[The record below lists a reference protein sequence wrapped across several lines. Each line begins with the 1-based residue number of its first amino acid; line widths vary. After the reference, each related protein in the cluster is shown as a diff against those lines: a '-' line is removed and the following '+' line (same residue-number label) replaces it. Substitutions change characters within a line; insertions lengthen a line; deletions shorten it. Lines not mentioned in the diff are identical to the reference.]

1 MEVRKLA
8 GFNEIENHKMVWNFK
23 FWNKKT
29 KKNRQTFKM
38 STSIKGEEEQINNI
52 SSEPGDR

>member
-8 GFNEIENHKMVWNFK
+8 GLNEIENHKMIWNFK

-38 STSIKGEEEQINNI
+38 STNIKGEEEQINNI